1 MRGSG
6 GAQLRHTQFSAC
18 GCDMT
23 NSNVFDVVTV
33 GGGMGASVLAI
44 VMARSGARVLV
55 LEKETKFRDRVRG
68 EGLVPWG
75 VAEARELGIADL
87 LLQTC
92 AREVPWMEMGLGPRN
107 MVETTPQQ
115 APMLTYCHPEMQE
128 VLLAE
133 AEQAGAEVRRG
144 VTVEVLEQRGAGA
157 AKHVTVLA
165 RNGRA
170 ERPVERIAARL
181 VVGVDGRGSAVR
193 RWGEFAVEKLP
204 LDFQFAG
211 VQLTGVRGRDDMATF
226 IFNPELGM
234 IVVTIPQTKGRWR
247 TYLGYPIGGVALQGA
262 EKLKTYVEESVRAL
276 PMMAEVYAD
285 VQSIGPLATFD
296 VSESWVR
303 HPYRDGVALLG
314 DAAATSDPTFGQGM
328 ATALRSVRVL
338 SDVLLHNQDW
348 DQAGDEYARE
358 FDRYFQN
365 LHKVSGWLR
374 TLFQDPSADASAL
387 RAKAMPKIAENV
399 MRVPDH
405 LFSGPDLPAD
415 ETVRARFFG
424 DD

>member
-1 MRGSG
+1 
-6 GAQLRHTQFSAC
+6 
-18 GCDMT
+18 MT
-23 NSNVFDVVTV
+23 TSNAFDVVTV
-33 GGGMGASVLAI
+33 GGGMGAAALAI
-44 VMARSGARVLV
+44 AMARGGARVLV

-92 AREVPWMEMGLGPRN
+92 AKEVPWMEMGFGPRN
-107 MVETTPQQ
+107 LVETTPQQ

-133 AEQAGAEVRRG
+133 AERAGAEVRRG
-144 VTVEVLEQRGAGA
+144 VTVESVELRAGGERQA
-157 AKHVTVLA
+157 TVTA
-165 RNGRA
+165 RNGKS
-170 ERPVERIAARL
+170 ERIPARL

-193 RWGEFAVEKLP
+193 KWAGFAVEKLP
-204 LDFQFAG
+204 LPFQFAG
-211 VQLTGVRGRDDMATF
+211 VQMTGVRSREDLSMF
-226 IFNPELGM
+226 LFNPEFGM
-234 IVVTIPQTKGRWR
+234 LVALVPQTKGRWR
-247 TYLGYPIGGVALQGA
+247 TYLGYPTGGVALQGS
-262 EKLKTYVEESVRAL
+262 EKMGTYVAESVRAV

-303 HPYRDGVALLG
+303 HPYREGVAVLG

-328 ATALRSVRVL
+328 ATALRSARVL
-338 SDVLLHNQDW
+338 RDLLLSNVDW

-358 FDRYFQN
+358 HDRYFQN
-365 LHKVSGWLR
+365 CHKVCGWLR
-374 TLFQDPSADASAL
+374 TLFQDPSAEASAL
-387 RAKAMPKIAENV
+387 RQRAMPKIAEDV

-405 LFSGPDLPAD
+405 LFSGPDSPAD
-415 ETVRARFFG
+415 EAVRARLFG
-424 DD
+424 EA

>member
-1 MRGSG
+1 
-6 GAQLRHTQFSAC
+6 
-18 GCDMT
+18 MT
-23 NSNVFDVVTV
+23 TSNAFDVVTV
-33 GGGMGASVLAI
+33 GGGMGAAALAI
-44 VMARSGARVLV
+44 AMARGGARVLV

-92 AREVPWMEMGLGPRN
+92 AKEVPWMEMGFGPRN
-107 MVETTPQQ
+107 LVETTPQQ

-133 AEQAGAEVRRG
+133 AERAGAEVRRG
-144 VTVEVLEQRGAGA
+144 VTVESVELRAGGERQA
-157 AKHVTVLA
+157 TVTA
-165 RNGRA
+165 RNGKS
-170 ERPVERIAARL
+170 ERIPARL

-193 RWGEFAVEKLP
+193 KWSGFAVEKLP
-204 LDFQFAG
+204 LPFQFAG
-211 VQLTGVRGRDDMATF
+211 VQMTGVRSREDLSMF
-226 IFNPELGM
+226 LFNPEFGM
-234 IVVTIPQTKGRWR
+234 LVALVPQTKGRWR
-247 TYLGYPIGGVALQGA
+247 TYLGYPTGGVALQGS
-262 EKLKTYVEESVRAL
+262 EKMGTYVAESVRAV

-303 HPYRDGVALLG
+303 HPYREGVAVLG

-328 ATALRSVRVL
+328 ATALRSARVL
-338 SDVLLHNQDW
+338 RDLLLSNVDW

-358 FDRYFQN
+358 HDRYFQN
-365 LHKVSGWLR
+365 CHKVCGWLR
-374 TLFQDPSADASAL
+374 TLFQDPSAEASAL
-387 RAKAMPKIAENV
+387 RQRAMPKIAEDV

-405 LFSGPDLPAD
+405 LFSGPDSPAD
-415 ETVRARFFG
+415 EAVRARLFG
-424 DD
+424 EA